1 MAYTPTPGS
10 KSAIAIEFV
19 MKSSRPV
26 TCHEI
31 ENAAGLKPDHV
42 AGALKKAVKAGMLQP
57 CYDDAGRRCYRVKAY
72 PIPQSLIK
80 SC

>member
-26 TCHEI
+26 T
-31 ENAAGLKPDHV
+31 
-42 AGALKKAVKAGMLQP
+42 AGMLQP